1 VLLAK
6 FSEHIIT
13 NFPYLKGK
21 KLLIAISGGLD
32 SVVLTHLLFKQ
43 KFNLSLAHCNFD
55 LREMDSNLDELF
67 VKKLADQMNL
77 TFFSKKFNTK
87 QFAKKNNLSIQL
99 AARNLRYGWFKNLLE
114 SEKLDFVLTAHHAN
128 DNIETFLIN
137 CIRGTGISGLTGIPL
152 RNGNIIRVLLPFT
165 RAEILQYAKEN
176 AITWREDLSNA
187 ELKYTRNKIRHQIIP
202 LLKEINPNFLTSF
215 NKTIQNLQ
223 MTRQIVEDTV
233 NDLKQSIFSEEGE
246 IQKINIEKLKKL
258 KDPKAYLFELLKS
271 YEFSEWNDIN
281 NLMDAQSGK
290 QIVSKSHRIIKN
302 RDFLL
307 LSKRELNDKK
317 EQQYLIK
324 DSQTGLVKEDIKLKL
339 IRSKFL
345 DQNNVSEKTAFVD
358 WDKLTFPLLVRKW
371 QKGDYFYSLGMV
383 GKKKLS
389 KFFKDQKLSL
399 IEKEK
404 IWLLCSGDHVV
415 WVIGKRLD
423 DRFKI
428 TNQTKNILKI
438 EQLQ

>member
-233 NDLKQSIFSEEGE
+233 NDLKQSIFSEEDE